1 MLWAFLLAV
10 LYLHTVNWLT
20 ESHRHVRYRGSM
32 LRGDASRKPEMKQH
46 LYLVPRSHTK
56 GVQSMETQCA
66 DGHQDDTTH
75 PIPPLHQSPLAV
87 PSTKKNPS
95 GKIII
100 ALVIGLAIGAFFYF
114 DLGRFLSL
122 DALKDNRD
130 HLLAF
135 TEDNYVAAVGIFILA
150 YAIVTG
156 LSLPGAVILTLAGG
170 FAFGA
175 VWGTLFV
182 NLGATTGATLAFLT
196 ARYLLRDTVERKFGA
211 SLRPVQE
218 GFAKNAFS
226 YLLTLRLIPL
236 FPFFVVNLVSGLT
249 RVSAGTYIGATAL
262 GIIPGSFVYAYAGR
276 QLGTINSLK
285 EIASP
290 NVIGAFVLLG
300 LLALVPIVYKRFAAN
315 KPAAENT

>member
-1 MLWAFLLAV
+1 MIRQDAAMTTQVSNQVGANDSNRGKVVIAV
-10 LYLHTVNWLT
+10 
-20 ESHRHVRYRGSM
+20 G
-32 LRGDASRKPEMKQH
+32 
-46 LYLVPRSHTK
+46 
-56 GVQSMETQCA
+56 
-66 DGHQDDTTH
+66 
-75 PIPPLHQSPLAV
+75 
-87 PSTKKNPS
+87 
-95 GKIII
+95 I
-100 ALVIGLAIGAFFYF
+100 ALAIAAFFYF

-122 DALKDNRD
+122 TALKENRD
-130 HLLAF
+130 SLLAF
-135 TEDNYVAAVGIFILA
+135 TDANFAAAVGIFIVA

-156 LSLPGAVILTLAGG
+156 LSLPGAVILTLGGG
-170 FAFGA
+170 FLFGA
-175 VWGTLFV
+175 TLATLFV

-196 ARYLLRDTVERKFGA
+196 ARYLLRDTVEQKFGKW
-211 SLRPVQE
+211 LGPFQE

-249 RVSAGTYIGATAL
+249 RVNVGTYVTATAI

-300 LLALVPIVYKRFAAN
+300 LLALVPVVYKKFAA
-315 KPAAENT
+315 KPA